1 MDDSDPAP
9 KPSPR
14 GRPAKP
20 SSGSLLGKRIEV
32 MWDAED
38 GGKEYYAGKVR
49 NSPRLSPRCRTR
61 RARETSACRRL
72 VHVCRELTVTV
83 HVPQVTNEDATRV
96 KVAYDDGENKWHPI
110 DGLIYREVTII

>member
-1 MDDSDPAP
+1 MMDDSAPAP

-38 GGKEYYAGKVR
+38 GGKEYYAGKV
-49 NSPRLSPRCRTR
+49 
-61 RARETSACRRL
+61 
-72 VHVCRELTVTV
+72 
-83 HVPQVTNEDATRV
+83 TNEDATRV
-96 KVAYDDGENKWHPI
+96 KVAYDDGEKKWHPL
-110 DGLIYREVTII
+110 DGLIYKEVIIV